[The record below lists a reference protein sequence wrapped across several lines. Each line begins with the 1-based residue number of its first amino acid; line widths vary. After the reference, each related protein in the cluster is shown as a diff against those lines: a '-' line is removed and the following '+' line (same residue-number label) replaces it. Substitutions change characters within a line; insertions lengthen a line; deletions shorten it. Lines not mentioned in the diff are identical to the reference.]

1 MSWLPLL
8 AAETDYWAQSFFGLS
23 DGKRFVILLVAISCG
38 TGFLTGL
45 AGMGM
50 SVLRHRADN
59 EFKRDMVDRGMSAEE
74 IAQIISAKSGSDDG
88 KEG

>member
-8 AAETDYWAQSFFGLS
+8 AAETDSWAQSFFGL
-23 DGKRFVILLVAISCG
+23 DENERFVVLIVAIGCG
-38 TGFLTGL
+38 TGVLLAL

-59 EFKRDMVDRGMSAEE
+59 ELKRDMLDRGMSAEE
-74 IAQIISAKSGSDDG
+74 IAQVISAKSGSDDG
-88 KEG
+88 EES